1 MNELRTSTRIYFW
14 LRRCYK
20 TYFRASLWN
29 HLPVECWSSFRSFS
43 ILDDQLKIF
52 IENILV
58 LYERSVPWED
68 VLWPPNNVTLNCCVS
83 WLLSSPTPHLVTIY
97 CSHHLQTPVVT
108 SVTQWYHITEF
119 CLHIFFWEV
128 SPVCN
133 EFKMGTFYFEYS
145 YKKNSKYG
153 GCMFFGTFLTNY
165 LIWNTPMTK
174 LRGFE
179 EDWRR
184 LTLKFI
190 QINVFIT
197 LVCRKCSI

>member
-1 MNELRTSTRIYFW
+1 MI
-14 LRRCYK
+14 
-20 TYFRASLWN
+20 SLKIIEKI
-29 HLPVECWSSFRSFS
+29 LKLLERVRLFVPCEYYCDVECVFY
-43 ILDDQLKIF
+43 
-52 IENILV
+52 EANV
-58 LYERSVPWED
+58 LSPHK
-68 VLWPPNNVTLNCCVS
+68 VTMNCCVS
-83 WLLSSPTPHLVTIY
+83 CLLSSPTPPLVTIY
-97 CSHHLQTPVVT
+97 WISHLESPVVT
-108 SVTQWYHITEF
+108 SVTQWYHVTEF

-165 LIWNTPMTK
+165 LIWNTPMTI
-174 LRGFE
+174 LRGLE
-179 EDWRR
+179 EDWRKS
-184 LTLKFI
+184 TLKFI